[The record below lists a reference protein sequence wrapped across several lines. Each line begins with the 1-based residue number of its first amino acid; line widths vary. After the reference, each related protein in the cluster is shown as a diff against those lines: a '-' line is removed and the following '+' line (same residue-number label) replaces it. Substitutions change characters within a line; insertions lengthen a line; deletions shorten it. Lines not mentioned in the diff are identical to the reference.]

1 MSTEPFEPVTVVV
14 TLTVSTKIRDLFDEI
29 KRLSGFTEQEIGDN
43 LVMLA
48 VWAVRNAKNGETIA
62 AINEVNQTYRE
73 FLLPLIEKIRE
84 KFPAK
89 S

>member
-84 KFPAK
+84 KFPVK